1 MASRRRG
8 VSFLINFFQNFFSV
22 PILAVFLFF
31 AVFVDVSGSFQQ
43 KAINFY
49 IKSYENRMF
58 FRVFR
63 MCLCIL
69 TVVLCVIMYWFTV
82 FFVDFV
88 VLICI
93 YTKLCVWFRHAFFRI
108 CSIWCVYVLMYCN
121 RVYTVYVYAY
131 FVYIYYH

>member
-8 VSFLINFFQNFFSV
+8 VSFLINFFQKFFFV
-22 PILAVFLFF
+22 PILPVFLFF

-63 MCLCIL
+63 TCLCIL
-69 TVVLCVIMYWFTV
+69 TVVLCVIMY
-82 FFVDFV
+82 
-88 VLICI
+88 
-93 YTKLCVWFRHAFFRI
+93 
-108 CSIWCVYVLMYCN
+108 
-121 RVYTVYVYAY
+121 
-131 FVYIYYH
+131 

>member
-1 MASRRRG
+1 MTSRKRG

-22 PILAVFLFF
+22 PILPVFLFF

-63 MCLCIL
+63 TCLCIL
-69 TVVLCVIMYWFTV
+69 TVVLCVIMY
-82 FFVDFV
+82 
-88 VLICI
+88 
-93 YTKLCVWFRHAFFRI
+93 
-108 CSIWCVYVLMYCN
+108 
-121 RVYTVYVYAY
+121 
-131 FVYIYYH
+131 